1 MGAFLF
7 AFINNVVITPHIT
20 NATPSSTI
28 DATELRKCHEVLIS
42 EICFS
47 ATATLPLKTVTP
59 YKIRIRAGSTYLVA
73 VAPN

>member
-1 MGAFLF
+1 MFLF
-7 AFINNVVITPHIT
+7 ALMSNMVMIPHI
-20 NATPSSTI
+20 NKATPKSTI
-28 DATELRKCHEVLIS
+28 AANELRKFNALFIS

-59 YKIRIRAGSTYLVA
+59 YSIRILAGSTYLVA